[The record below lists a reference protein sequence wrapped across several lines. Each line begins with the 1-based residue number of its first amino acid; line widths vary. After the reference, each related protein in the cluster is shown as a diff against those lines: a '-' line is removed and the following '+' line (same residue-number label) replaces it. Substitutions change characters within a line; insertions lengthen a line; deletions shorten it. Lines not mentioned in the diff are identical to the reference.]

1 MALVHLAD
9 RAVILAE
16 GPDAETLLQNTLTP
30 DLNLL
35 QEGEVRPGAL
45 LTPQGKILFDFLIS
59 RAGPGA
65 FRLDCRADI
74 AQDFIKRLT
83 FLRVRAKVN
92 FSLAEQELVSASW
105 QNDSSTSENDSTT
118 GESDST
124 KLADRRFPDSFPVFR
139 HYGAALGGDTELDE
153 WHRLRIEHAVPES
166 GSDYELSDAFPH
178 DILFDQ
184 NGGTGLRKGCYV
196 GQEVV
201 SRMHHRGTAR
211 RRLVIAEGSADL
223 TSGDRQV
230 TAGGRPIGE
239 LGSVSSSKALAIVR
253 IDRAA
258 DAIASGD
265 PILAGNVELKL
276 HVPAYAG
283 FEIAALDPKAD

>member
-1 MALVHLAD
+1 MALVHLSD
-9 RAVILAE
+9 RAVILAD

-35 QEGEVRPGAL
+35 QEGEARPGAL
-45 LTPQGKILFDFLIS
+45 LTPPGKILFDFLIS
-59 RAGPGA
+59 RAGPDA

-74 AQDFIKRLT
+74 AQDFIKRLI

-92 FSLAEQELVSASW
+92 FALLEQVLVGASW
-105 QNDSSTSENDSTT
+105 QNDSPTSESDSTS

-139 HYGAALGGDTELDE
+139 HYGAALPNGTSIDD

-211 RRLVIAEGSADL
+211 RRLVIAEGTADL
-223 TSGDRQV
+223 TGRDKQV
-230 TAGGRPIGE
+230 TAGGRAIGE
-239 LGSVSSSKALAIVR
+239 LGTIRDNKALAIVR
-253 IDRAA
+253 IDRTA
-258 DAIASGD
+258 DAMASNE
-265 PILAGNVELKL
+265 PILAGDVELTL
-276 HVPAYAG
+276 RVPAYAN
-283 FEIAALDPKAD
+283 FRIALSGSKAD